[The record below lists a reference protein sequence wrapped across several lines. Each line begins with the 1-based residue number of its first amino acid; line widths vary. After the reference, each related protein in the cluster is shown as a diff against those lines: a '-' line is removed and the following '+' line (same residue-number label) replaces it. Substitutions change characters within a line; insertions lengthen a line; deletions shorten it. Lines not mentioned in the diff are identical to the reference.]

1 MVDSNNSTEKNPKL
15 LHQIKVLY
23 EDDDVLAV
31 DKPPYIVVNKSE
43 TAMSHTVQDWAQQKM
58 NLPQSH
64 QVADDF
70 VNRAGIV
77 HRLDKDTSGVLL
89 LAKNSEAFLELQR
102 QFAERLTQ
110 KTYLALVHGTMPSPE
125 GDIDLPIGRLI
136 WDRHRFGVVPDGKES
151 RTHYIVKEIMAYN
164 EEFKKNK
171 FRDEQLSLVEVS
183 PKTGRTH
190 QIRVHLTHLGHAIV
204 ADELYGG
211 RKRAAKDS
219 KWCPRIFL
227 HAHKLTFF
235 HPTTK
240 KEMTVI
246 SPLPDDLQNV
256 IDTLKVKL

>member
-1 MVDSNNSTEKNPKL
+1 MVDSNSTEKKPDI
-15 LHQIKVLY
+15 HPEITVLY

-31 DKPPYIVVNKSE
+31 DKPPFMVVNRSE
-43 TAMSHTVQDWAQQKM
+43 TASSSTVQDWSQDKLH
-58 NLPQSH
+58 LPHS
-64 QVADDF
+64 VTVGDDF

-89 LAKNSEAFLELQR
+89 LAKNAQSFAELQR

-110 KTYLALVHGTMPSPE
+110 KTYLALVHGTLPSPE

-151 RTHYIVKEIMAYN
+151 RTHYKVREVINYKEEY
-164 EEFKKNK
+164 KKKK
-171 FRDEQLSLVEVS
+171 FRDEPLSLVEVS

-190 QIRVHLTHLGHAIV
+190 QIRVHMTHLGHAIV

-211 RKRAAKDS
+211 RKRASKDS

-227 HAHKLTFF
+227 HAHKLTFL
-235 HPTTK
+235 HPKTK
-240 KEMTVI
+240 EEMTVI
-246 SPLPDDLQNV
+246 SPLPKDLDDALK
-256 IDTLKVKL
+256 TLKE